1 MIVTTC
7 GPDNQS
13 APRSRN
19 ADFNAMEKP
28 MRTKHVTIPT
38 VASALAVALALGG
51 PAMAQ
56 TTSPSPGTSP
66 SPPPVS
72 KTTDK
77 GVVPD
82 GAVARANAMIGTTVR
97 NSAGDK
103 IGTVDD
109 LLMGSDSKVNY
120 AVLSV
125 GGFLGIGDRLVAVP
139 IGDLQM
145 AADHMVMP
153 SATKDSVAK
162 MPKFD
167 KSAVYYPGY
176 VKEVPKST
184 PPSSGGSMPRS
195 TN

>member
-1 MIVTTC
+1 M
-7 GPDNQS
+7 
-13 APRSRN
+13 
-19 ADFNAMEKP
+19 K
-28 MRTKHVTIPT
+28 TKHVTIPVIASILS
-38 VASALAVALALGG
+38 VALAGSALA
-51 PAMAQ
+51 Q
-56 TTSPSPGTSP
+56 TSPPTATKP
-66 SPPPVS
+66 TPPTAS
-72 KTTDK
+72 ATTDK
-77 GVVPD
+77 GMVPD

-109 LLMGSDSKVNY
+109 LLMGNDSKVNY

-139 IGDLQM
+139 ISDLQM

-153 SATKDSVAK
+153 SATKDSVSK

-167 KSAVYYPGY
+167 RSAVHYPGY
-176 VKEVPKST
+176 VKDVPRAT
-184 PPSSGGSMPRS
+184 PPSSPSPGGAPPRT

>member
-1 MIVTTC
+1 MK
-7 GPDNQS
+7 S
-13 APRSRN
+13 
-19 ADFNAMEKP
+19 
-28 MRTKHVTIPT
+28 KHVTLPA
-38 VASALAVALALGG
+38 VASVLALSLAFTG
-51 PAMAQ
+51 PALSQ
-56 TTSPSPGTSP
+56 TTTTPGSPPS

-72 KTTDK
+72 STTDK

-82 GAVARANAMIGTTVR
+82 GAVARANAMIGTSVR

-125 GGFLGIGDRLVAVP
+125 GGFLGIGDRLVAIP
-139 IGDLQM
+139 ISDLQM
-145 AADHMVMP
+145 AADHMVYP
-153 SATKDSVAK
+153 SATKESVSK

-167 KSAVYYPGY
+167 RSAVYYPGY
-176 VKEVPKST
+176 VKDVPRT
-184 PPSSGGSMPRS
+184 PPSTPSPGTGTTPRS

>member
-1 MIVTTC
+1 MKI
-7 GPDNQS
+7 
-13 APRSRN
+13 
-19 ADFNAMEKP
+19 
-28 MRTKHVTIPT
+28 KHVTIPV
-38 VASALAVALALGG
+38 VASVLTVALAA
-51 PAMAQ
+51 PALSQ
-56 TTSPSPGTSP
+56 SPPAGTQPKS
-66 SPPPVS
+66 PPVS
-72 KTTDK
+72 STTDK

-103 IGTVDD
+103 IGTIDD
-109 LLMGSDSKVNY
+109 LLMGDDSKVNY

-139 IGDLQM
+139 MSDLQM

-153 SATKDSVAK
+153 SATKDSVSK

-167 KSAVYYPGY
+167 RSAVYYPGY
-176 VKEVPKST
+176 VKDVPRST
-184 PPSSGGSMPRS
+184 PPTSPSPGAGAPPRS